1 LRLRLIS
8 RNGWLMLGAII
19 ASGVTAHG
27 QDSAVLWH
35 DPAKIVS
42 PARCKECHRKEYG
55 VWENTNHALGSL
67 VSRSSDA
74 DGIKERM
81 GVISMKHESLCIKC
95 HFTGVLDARTGE
107 VVGAAGVS
115 CESCHG
121 AAMDWINVHN
131 LFGEGHTRETETAE
145 HRQRRLQE
153 IKAAGMNRPDD
164 LLNLITNCYRCHTVP
179 HEKLVNVG
187 EHTAGGTD
195 FIVDTKFEEIRHNF
209 LQSAF
214 NAADTTNAAIPL
226 PQRRM
231 MRVLGSCVDLEY
243 SLRGVAEATDP
254 DGRYL
259 RSMQRRVNYA
269 GNRLE
274 AIAGQVNLPELRT
287 ILARVQRLSVDVGQR
302 RALLAAADDIRSETQ
317 KLFQRHRGE
326 SLDPLDVGVS
336 R

>member
-1 LRLRLIS
+1 LRWRLSSKYHLILVA
-8 RNGWLMLGAII
+8 WLII
-19 ASGVTAHG
+19 AATTHAQETTS
-27 QDSAVLWH
+27 LWH
-35 DPAKIVS
+35 DPANIVS
-42 PARCKECHRKEYG
+42 PVRCKECHRKEYA
-55 VWENTNHALGSL
+55 VWEKTNHALGSL
-67 VSRSSDA
+67 VDQSRDL

-95 HFTGVLDARTGE
+95 HFTGVLDERRGE

-121 AAMDWINVHN
+121 AAKNWINVHN

-145 HRQRRLQE
+145 HKQRRLSE
-153 IKAAGMNRPDD
+153 IRAAGMNRPDD
-164 LLNLITNCYRCHTVP
+164 LLDLITNCYRCHTVP

-187 EHTAGGTD
+187 EHTVGGTD
-195 FIVDTKFEEIRHNF
+195 FIVDVKFEEIRHNF

-214 NAADTTNAAIPL
+214 NAADTTNAEIPL
-226 PQRRM
+226 AQRRM

-269 GNRLE
+269 ETRLE
-274 AIAGQVNLPELRT
+274 AVGGQVHLPELKA
-287 ILARVQRLSVDVGQR
+287 ILSTVERLSVDVGQR
-302 RALLAAADDIRSETQ
+302 KSLLAAADNIHAETQ

-326 SLDPLDVGVS
+326 SLEPLDVGVS